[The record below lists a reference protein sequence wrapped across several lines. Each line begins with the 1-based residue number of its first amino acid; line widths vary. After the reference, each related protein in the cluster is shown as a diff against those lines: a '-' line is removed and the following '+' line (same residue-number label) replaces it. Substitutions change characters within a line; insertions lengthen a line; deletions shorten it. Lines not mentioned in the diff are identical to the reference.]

1 MEFGVL
7 SRLTGDPIYE
17 SYARRAVKRLWEY
30 RSNITGLLGKIG
42 LKAVFFTVELSLREL
57 PVVKSTRVM
66 YHNNQFLDQ
75 IIDLPVMP
83 CIKNLSYIA

>member
-42 LKAVFFTVELSLREL
+42 LKSVFFTVELSLRAL
-57 PVVKSTRVM
+57 LKRTWNM

-75 IIDLPVMP
+75 ITDLPVLP

>member
-42 LKAVFFTVELSLREL
+42 IINTVFCTVELSEGL
-57 PVVKSTRVM
+57 S
-66 YHNNQFLDQ
+66 Q
-75 IIDLPVMP
+75 
-83 CIKNLSYIA
+83 KNKGHES

>member
-42 LKAVFFTVELSLREL
+42 LKAVFCTVELSLREL
-57 PVVKSTRVM
+57 VKSSRVM

-75 IIDLPVMP
+75 IIDLPVLP

>member
-42 LKAVFFTVELSLREL
+42 
-57 PVVKSTRVM
+57 
-66 YHNNQFLDQ
+66 
-75 IIDLPVMP
+75 
-83 CIKNLSYIA
+83 IKNTILYSGTVWGP

>member
-42 LKAVFFTVELSLREL
+42 IKNTVFCTVELSGGL
-57 PVVKSTRVM
+57 S
-66 YHNNQFLDQ
+66 Q
-75 IIDLPVMP
+75 
-83 CIKNLSYIA
+83 KNKGHES

>member
-42 LKAVFFTVELSLREL
+42 IKTLYFVQWNCLRAL
-57 PVVKSTRVM
+57 VKRTKVM
-66 YHNNQFLDQ
+66 NHNDQFLD
-75 IIDLPVMP
+75 
-83 CIKNLSYIA
+83 

>member
-30 RSNITGLLGKIG
+30 RSNITGLLGKIDIKT
-42 LKAVFFTVELSLREL
+42 LYFVQWNCLRAL
-57 PVVKSTRVM
+57 VKRTKVM
-66 YHNNQFLDQ
+66 NHNDQFLD
-75 IIDLPVMP
+75 
-83 CIKNLSYIA
+83 